1 MYAVIIVTII
11 GIICIVVS
19 FMMVSSDEKKEEKNE
34 DAESSTSGRITDE
47 YELDEEEIAI
57 LQRKVSDKI
66 SEDVNDIIYNADSS
80 LSTMTN
86 EKMMALGD
94 YAVTVCDEIEK
105 NHKEVMFLYSMLND
119 KEKELKELVAEAEGK
134 ASELKKVNDLALEAY
149 VGTDNELE
157 KMEELEAD
165 NSEDSIRLME
175 EEPVEEEDNTN
186 DIILEM
192 KRNGMSIME
201 IARELGLGVGEVKLV
216 VDLYQGNAG

>member
-19 FMMVSSDEKKEEKNE
+19 FMMVGKEESVSETNDAQDTSNKNH
-34 DAESSTSGRITDE
+34 ITDE
-47 YELDEEEIAI
+47 YELNEEEVAV

-66 SEDVNDIIYNADSS
+66 SADVNDIIYNADNS

-119 KEKELKELVAEAEGK
+119 KEKELKELVAEADGK
-134 ASELKKVNDLALEAY
+134 ASELKKANEMAMEAY
-149 VGTDNELE
+149 VGDTPELE
-157 KMEELEAD
+157 LLEEIQSDTEK
-165 NSEDSIRLME
+165 DSMQIE
-175 EEPVEEEDNTN
+175 EEPVMEEDNTN

-192 KRNGMSIME
+192 KRNGMSIMD
-201 IARELGLGVGEVKLV
+201 IARQLGLGVGEVKLV

>member
-1 MYAVIIVTII
+1 MWAVLIVMIV
-11 GIICIVVS
+11 GIICIIVS
-19 FMMVSSDEKKEEKNE
+19 FLFVEKEAVPEVDSE
-34 DAESSTSGRITDE
+34 ASTGNRITDE
-47 YELDEEEIAI
+47 YELNEDELAV

-66 SEDVNDIIYNADSS
+66 SEDVNDIIYNADNS

-119 KEKELKELVAEAEGK
+119 KEKELKELVAEAEEQTSELKK
-134 ASELKKVNDLALEAY
+134 ASELALDAY
-149 VGTDNELE
+149 VGETTELDAIE
-157 KMEELEAD
+157 EMEAVEE
-165 NSEDSIRLME
+165 EDTMNLAM
-175 EEPVEEEDNTN
+175 EEPVIEEDNTN

-216 VDLYQGNAG
+216 VDLYHGNAG

>member
-1 MYAVIIVTII
+1 MWAVLIVMIV
-11 GIICIVVS
+11 GIICIIVS
-19 FMMVSSDEKKEEKNE
+19 FLFVEKEAVPEVDPE
-34 DAESSTSGRITDE
+34 ASTGNRITDE
-47 YELDEEEIAI
+47 YELNEDELAV

-66 SEDVNDIIYNADSS
+66 SEDVNDIIYNADNS

-119 KEKELKELVAEAEGK
+119 KEKELKELVAEAEEQTSELKK
-134 ASELKKVNDLALEAY
+134 ASELALDAY
-149 VGTDNELE
+149 VGETTELDAIE
-157 KMEELEAD
+157 EMEAVEE
-165 NSEDSIRLME
+165 EDTMNLAM
-175 EEPVEEEDNTN
+175 EEPVIEEDNTN

-216 VDLYQGNAG
+216 VDLYHGNAG

>member
-19 FMMVSSDEKKEEKNE
+19 FMMVGKEESVSETNDTQDTSNKNH
-34 DAESSTSGRITDE
+34 ITDE
-47 YELDEEEIAI
+47 YELNEEEVAV

-66 SEDVNDIIYNADSS
+66 SADVNDIIYNADNS

-119 KEKELKELVAEAEGK
+119 KEKELKELVAEADGK
-134 ASELKKVNDLALEAY
+134 ASELKKANEMAMEAY
-149 VGTDNELE
+149 VGDTPELE
-157 KMEELEAD
+157 LLEEIQSDTE
-165 NSEDSIRLME
+165 EDSMQIE
-175 EEPVEEEDNTN
+175 EEPVMEEDNTN

-192 KRNGMSIME
+192 KRNGMSIMD
-201 IARELGLGVGEVKLV
+201 IARQLGLGVGEVKLV

>member
-19 FMMVSSDEKKEEKNE
+19 FMMVGKEESVSETNDVQDTSNKNH
-34 DAESSTSGRITDE
+34 ITDE
-47 YELDEEEIAI
+47 YELNEEEVAV

-66 SEDVNDIIYNADSS
+66 SADVNDIIYNADNS

-119 KEKELKELVAEAEGK
+119 KEKELKELVAEADGK
-134 ASELKKVNDLALEAY
+134 ASELKKANEMAMEAY
-149 VGTDNELE
+149 VGDTPELE
-157 KMEELEAD
+157 LLEEIQSDTEK
-165 NSEDSIRLME
+165 DSMQIE
-175 EEPVEEEDNTN
+175 EEPVMEEDNTN

-192 KRNGMSIME
+192 KRNGMSIMD
-201 IARELGLGVGEVKLV
+201 IARQLGLGVGEVKLV

>member
-1 MYAVIIVTII
+1 MFVVIIVTII

-19 FMMVSSDEKKEEKNE
+19 FLLVGNTETATVEAGGI
-34 DAESSTSGRITDE
+34 AENHITDE
-47 YELDEEEIAI
+47 YELNEEEVAI
-57 LQRKVSDKI
+57 LQKKVSDKI
-66 SEDVNDIIYNADSS
+66 SADVNDIIYNADQS

-119 KEKELKELVAEAEGK
+119 KEKEVKDLTAEAEQK
-134 ASELKKVNDLALEAY
+134 ISELKKANDMALEAY
-149 VGTDNELE
+149 V
-157 KMEELEAD
+157 KEEVMPE
-165 NSEDSIRLME
+165 I
-175 EEPVEEEDNTN
+175 EEPVELDEPETEPELPEAEPEETEDNTN

-201 IARELGLGVGEVKLV
+201 IARELGMGVGEVKLV
-216 VDLYQGNAG
+216 VDLYQGKAGE

>member
-19 FMMVSSDEKKEEKNE
+19 FMLVSSDEKKEEKKD

-66 SEDVNDIIYNADSS
+66 SEDVNEIIYNADSS

>member
-1 MYAVIIVTII
+1 MFVVIIVTII

-19 FMMVSSDEKKEEKNE
+19 FLLVGNTETAAVEAGGI
-34 DAESSTSGRITDE
+34 AENHITDE
-47 YELDEEEIAI
+47 YELNEEEVAI
-57 LQRKVSDKI
+57 LQKKVSDKI
-66 SEDVNDIIYNADSS
+66 SADVNDIIYNADQS

-119 KEKELKELVAEAEGK
+119 KEKEVKDLTAEAEQK
-134 ASELKKVNDLALEAY
+134 ISELKKANDMALEAY
-149 VGTDNELE
+149 V
-157 KMEELEAD
+157 KEEVMPE
-165 NSEDSIRLME
+165 I
-175 EEPVEEEDNTN
+175 EEPVELDEPETEPELPEAEPEETEDNTN

-201 IARELGLGVGEVKLV
+201 IARELGMGVGEVKLV
-216 VDLYQGNAG
+216 VDLYQGKAGE

>member
-1 MYAVIIVTII
+1 MWTVLIVMIV
-11 GIICIVVS
+11 GIICIIVS
-19 FMMVSSDEKKEEKNE
+19 FLFVEKEAVSEVAPE
-34 DAESSTSGRITDE
+34 ASTGNRITDE
-47 YELDEEEIAI
+47 YELNEDELAV

-66 SEDVNDIIYNADSS
+66 SEDVNDIIYNADNS

-119 KEKELKELVAEAEGK
+119 KEKELKELVAEAEEQTSELKK
-134 ASELKKVNDLALEAY
+134 ASELALDAY
-149 VGTDNELE
+149 VGETTGLDPIEE
-157 KMEELEAD
+157 MEAVEE
-165 NSEDSIRLME
+165 EDTMNLAM
-175 EEPVEEEDNTN
+175 EEPVIEEDNTN

-216 VDLYQGNAG
+216 VDLYHGNAG

>member
-19 FMMVSSDEKKEEKNE
+19 FMMVGKEESVSETNDVQDTSNKNH
-34 DAESSTSGRITDE
+34 ITDE
-47 YELDEEEIAI
+47 YELNEEEVAV

-66 SEDVNDIIYNADSS
+66 SADVNDIIYNADNS

-119 KEKELKELVAEAEGK
+119 KEKELKELVAEADGK
-134 ASELKKVNDLALEAY
+134 ASELKKANEMAMEAY
-149 VGTDNELE
+149 VGDTPELE
-157 KMEELEAD
+157 LLEEIQSDTE
-165 NSEDSIRLME
+165 EDSMQIE
-175 EEPVEEEDNTN
+175 EEPVMEEDNTN

-192 KRNGMSIME
+192 KRNGMSIMD
-201 IARELGLGVGEVKLV
+201 IARQLGLGVGEVKLV

>member
-1 MYAVIIVTII
+1 MYAVLIVTIV

-19 FMMVSSDEKKEEKNE
+19 FMMVGKEENVSE
-34 DAESSTSGRITDE
+34 GEETPEAGNRITDD
-47 YELDEEEIAI
+47 YELNEEELAV

-66 SEDVNDIIYNADSS
+66 SQDVDEIIYSADQS

-119 KEKELKELVAEAEGK
+119 KEKEVKELVSEADDRISELK
-134 ASELKKVNDLALEAY
+134 NASELALDAY
-149 VGTDNELE
+149 VSEPVALVPPEPLISDEPETI
-157 KMEELEAD
+157 MEM
-165 NSEDSIRLME
+165 IE
-175 EEPVEEEDNTN
+175 EEPAEEEDNTN
-186 DIILEM
+186 DIILGM
-192 KRNGMSIME
+192 KRSGMSIIE

-216 VDLYQGNAG
+216 VDLYQGDAK